1 MHRYFLHFSYDG
13 GAYHGWQIQPNN
25 VSVQAVMTERMSRL
39 FGPDFSLTGA
49 GRTDA
54 GVHASQMVAH
64 FDVAQPIADV
74 KAMID
79 KLNSLFPADISVSD
93 LYEVKPDAHARFDA
107 VSRRYQYHF
116 CLSKNPYKRFYA
128 TRLFSCPDVE
138 AMNQAG
144 RYR

>member
-1 MHRYFLHFSYDG
+1 MRRIMLIVAYDG
-13 GAYHGWQIQPNN
+13 TKYCGWQIQPNN

-79 KLNSLFPADISVSD
+79 KLNSLF
-93 LYEVKPDAHARFDA
+93 
-107 VSRRYQYHF
+107 
-116 CLSKNPYKRFYA
+116 LSI
-128 TRLFSCPDVE
+128 
-138 AMNQAG
+138 
-144 RYR
+144 